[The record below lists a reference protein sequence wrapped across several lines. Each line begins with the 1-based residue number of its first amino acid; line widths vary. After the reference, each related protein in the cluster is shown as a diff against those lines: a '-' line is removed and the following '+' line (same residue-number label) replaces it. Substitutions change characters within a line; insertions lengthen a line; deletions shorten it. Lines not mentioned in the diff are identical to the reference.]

1 MLTGRRVFPGGD
13 VTETIAAIVKSEP
26 EWSLLSGSAPAGIQ
40 RLLRRCLQKD
50 ANRRLHHMAD
60 ARLDLED
67 ALGADPVTAA
77 LVSPAPTR
85 SGWVTALPWATAVLA
100 LVIAASAVFWTGRG
114 GSGQVP
120 PVTRLE
126 LNLPEG
132 VELFNSARTIAIS
145 PDGRRLVFIGV
156 LNGSRRLYLRRLDQ
170 IEAEPLRGTDGATTC
185 FFSQDGASIGFVTT
199 TGQLMTISLADG
211 LVARVTGDASFL
223 YGGAW
228 MPDGSIVFPR
238 GGTFW
243 LVAGAGG
250 APRQVTTLDAA
261 RVDSR
266 HAWPTI
272 LPDSQTMLFGVQ
284 SGDRWR
290 IDSTNLA
297 TGTRQTVVENG
308 TLPLYVSS
316 GVLVFF
322 RDGRLIAAPFDPV
335 AVKVTGPTVQLLD
348 DLPAL
353 APGIPL
359 LDVSLSGTV
368 VYSPSTA
375 VSRLVWTKRSGEEQL
390 LNDEPR
396 IYANP
401 RLSPDGQRIAVQ
413 AGDLWMQDLART
425 TFTRL
430 TSGEI
435 LSNGFAI
442 WTPDGRRVIYRSSTG
457 LRIQEVSGSGGDVQ
471 VIAGTNEFDYPAAI
485 SPDGDTLVFLRVA
498 STNDTSLDILSLSL
512 KDPTRIQSLVA
523 TPAYEGGARL
533 SADGR
538 WMAYVSNE
546 SGRNEIYLR
555 PFPGPGER
563 WQVSIEGGTQVVWN
577 PDGRELFYRQDE
589 RMMAVDVTTTPSVTL
604 SPPRQLFETRYVYGA
619 GITIAN
625 YDIARDGQR
634 FVMVKAESMVSRL
647 NVVLNWFTD
656 LAAAERAR

>member
-50 ANRRLHHMAD
+50 ASRRLHHMAD
-60 ARLDLED
+60 ARLELDD
-67 ALGADPVTAA
+67 ALGGE
-77 LVSPAPTR
+77 PAPVVPPVHTR
-85 SGWVTALPWATAVLA
+85 SRWTTSLPWAITVLT
-100 LVIAASAVFWTGRG
+100 LVIAASAVLWMGRG
-114 GSGQVP
+114 GSAQAP
-120 PVTRLE
+120 PVSRLE

-132 VELFNSARTIAIS
+132 VELFSSARTIALS
-145 PDGRRLVFIGV
+145 PDGRQLAFVGV

-199 TGQLMTISLADG
+199 AGQLMTISLADG
-211 LVARVTGDASFL
+211 LVARLTGDASFL

-238 GGTFW
+238 VSTFW
-243 LVAGAGG
+243 RVARDGT
-250 APRQVTTLDAA
+250 PRQVTTLDAA
-261 RVDSR
+261 TRESR

-272 LPDSQTMLFGVQ
+272 LPDGETMLFGVQ
-284 SGDRWR
+284 SGERWR
-290 IDSTNLA
+290 IDSTNLT
-297 TGTRQTVVENG
+297 TGARQTVVENG

-322 RDGRLIAAPFDPV
+322 RDGRLIAAPFDPD
-335 AVKVTGPTVQLLD
+335 AVKVTGPTIQLLD
-348 DLPAL
+348 GLPAL

-359 LDVSLSGTV
+359 LDVSRSGTV
-368 VYSPSTA
+368 VYSPSSA
-375 VSRLVWTKRSGEEQL
+375 VSQLVWTTRRGEEEL

-401 RLSPDGQRIAVQ
+401 RLSPDGQRIVVQ

-435 LSNGFAI
+435 LSNGFPN
-442 WTPDGRRVIYRSSTG
+442 WMPDGRRVIYRSSTG
-457 LRIQEVSGSGGDVQ
+457 MRIQDVSGSGGIVQ
-471 VIAGTNEFDYPAAI
+471 TIAGTNEFDYPAAI
-485 SPDGDTLVFLRVA
+485 SADGDTLVLLRVA

-512 KDPTRIQSLVA
+512 KDPTRIQSIVA

-533 SADGR
+533 SPDGR

-563 WQVSIEGGTQVVWN
+563 WQVSTEGGTQVVWN
-577 PDGRELFYRQDE
+577 PNGRELFYRLDD
-589 RMMAVDVTTTPSVTL
+589 RMMAVDVTTARAVTL

-625 YDIARDGQR
+625 YDVSRDGQR
-634 FVMVKAESMVSRL
+634 FVMVKAGSTIARL

-656 LAAAERAR
+656 LDAPAPRP